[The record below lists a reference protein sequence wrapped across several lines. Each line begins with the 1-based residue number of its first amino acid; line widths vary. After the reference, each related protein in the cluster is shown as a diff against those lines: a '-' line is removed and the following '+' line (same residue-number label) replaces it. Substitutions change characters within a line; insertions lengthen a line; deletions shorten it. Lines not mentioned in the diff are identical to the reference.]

1 MEYSIDHHGT
11 SLIVTLRGEFLAK
24 HHSSF
29 RKLLDTLMNTEF
41 SQCIFDIQ
49 HIRFIDSG
57 GLGMLLL
64 AQDVLQ
70 TKNRQLVIRSPKND
84 VKKALLLANFE
95 QILTI
100 EF

>member
-1 MEYSIDHHGT
+1 M
-11 SLIVTLRGEFLAK
+11 
-24 HHSSF
+24 
-29 RKLLDTLMNTEF
+29 
-41 SQCIFDIQ
+41 
-49 HIRFIDSG
+49 
-57 GLGMLLL
+57 